1 MLALMMLLRCWR
13 GGQHSLILLSLVL
26 AVAVVTS
33 VSFWPSGG
41 KALVAE
47 SSAFLAADLV
57 VSSSVAI
64 DPGWLQRADEEG
76 VVQR

>member
-1 MLALMMLLRCWR
+1 MLALKMLLRSWR
-13 GGQHSLILLSLVL
+13 GGQLGLIFLSLVL

-33 VSFWPSGG
+33 VSLLAERVE

-64 DPGWLQRADEEG
+64 DPRWLQRADEQG
-76 VVQR
+76 